1 MDGFGHI
8 PSRKKRLVWN
18 KVAGTDARVHLD
30 ALAGDFHHRSARA
43 LLLRGDAAAELVKL
57 PAGIVHTCLTSPPY
71 WQARDYGHD
80 GQIGREES
88 AEEYVRRI
96 VEVFAQVKR
105 VLVDE
110 GTAWLNLGD
119 TYLKGVGTVD
129 GRPPSTGWRRNKQL
143 SLIPFR
149 VAIAL
154 QEDGWWV
161 RNAAV
166 WHKPNAMPESVDD
179 RLSNAWEPVFLLT
192 KGERY
197 FFDLDPIR
205 EAHRT
210 DDTVERRRAERGTA
224 NGKAKGRTELRKLL
238 TSPRHRATIDGMK
251 EVRLRPY
258 APESTELAA
267 YLREALGRKR
277 MTIHAVATQL
287 GEPFERV
294 RHYFRTD
301 AIGSRLP
308 PEETWPRLKAMLDLD
323 DRYDEAMTVVVTDNV
338 FRNHPNGRNPGDVIA
353 VPTARSAAGHFATM
367 PEALAER
374 CLKATLPPGGICLD
388 PFMGTGTTG
397 RVALALGGRFVGADV
412 DAGYMEDFQT
422 FLEGDLLSR
431 GR

>member
-1 MDGFGHI
+1 MAQAG
-8 PSRKKRLVWN
+8 SRVP
-18 KVAGTDARVHLD
+18 LD
-30 ALAGDFHHRSARA
+30 ALAGNFYHQSVVA
-43 LLLRGDAAAELVKL
+43 LLMHGDAAAELAKL
-57 PAGIVHTCLTSPPY
+57 PAGTVHTCLTSPPY

-80 GQIGREES
+80 VQLGREET
-88 AEEYVRRI
+88 AEEYVRRL
-96 VEVFAQVKR
+96 VAVFTQVKR
-105 VLVDE
+105 VLTDE

-119 TYLKGVGTVD
+119 TYLNGVGTVD
-129 GRPPSTGWRRNKQL
+129 GSPPPTGWRRNKQL

-166 WHKPNAMPESVDD
+166 WQKPNAMPESVDD

-205 EAHRT
+205 EPHRT
-210 DDTVERRRAERGTA
+210 DDAVERRRAERASA
-224 NGKAKGRTELRKLL
+224 NGKAKGQVDLRKFL
-238 TSPRHRATIDGMK
+238 TSPRHRATIDGMR

-267 YLREALGRKR
+267 YLREALRRKGT
-277 MTIHAVATQL
+277 TIHAVASEL

-308 PEETWPRLKAMLDLD
+308 PEGTWPRLKAMLDLD
-323 DRYDEAMTVVVTDNV
+323 GRYDEAMTVFVTDNV
-338 FRNHPNGRNPGDVIA
+338 FRNHPKGRNPGDVMA
-353 VPTARSAAGHFATM
+353 VPTARSAAGHFAMM
-367 PEALAER
+367 PDALVER
-374 CLKATLPPGGICLD
+374 CLKATLPLGGICLD

-397 RVALALGGRFVGADV
+397 RVALALGGRFVGVDLDV
-412 DAGYMEDFQT
+412 GYIDGFRAA
-422 FLEGDLLSR
+422 LKNDLLSR
-431 GR
+431 AL